1 MQSYKK
7 LPVGI
12 ESFKELR
19 QENFYYIDKT
29 RLIEKLL
36 DNWGK
41 ANLFTRPRRFGKTL
55 NMSMLESFFS
65 IDTDLELFEGLYIS
79 ERKDLCEEYMGKFP
93 VLSVSLKNIDAADY
107 ETARAMTVK
116 IINLEARRLQFLM
129 QSKKLTAFDKEE
141 FTRLLQRQM
150 DDDTLFYSL
159 QELTELLNKHYGK
172 KVILLI
178 DEYDVPLAKANE
190 AGYYD
195 QMVMLLRNL
204 FGTVLKTN
212 ENLHF
217 AVLTGCLRVAKE
229 SIFTGLNNFNVNSI
243 TDVDFDEYFGFTDME
258 VKQLLSDYN
267 QEEHYETVKEWYDG
281 YRFGN
286 IDVYCPWNVLCYC
299 KAHINDQSLAPQNY
313 WANTSGND
321 VIRHFIQ
328 NTGKQQNL
336 TRTELERLIS
346 GETVQKKICQELT
359 YKELYASPENIWS
372 TLFMTGYLTQ
382 KGSINRELYNLAIP
396 NREIRNIMT
405 DHILNLF
412 KEQVAADGELLNNFC
427 DALENG
433 QQEMVEALFSEYLK
447 KTISI
452 RDTFVQ
458 KPTKENF
465 YHGILLGI
473 LGFKAGWSVS
483 SNRETGNGYS
493 DILIQID
500 DADKGIIIEVKY
512 AEKDLEKECREAL
525 QQIQTKEYTDF
536 FKDSDIHTV
545 LKYGI
550 TCNRKKCRVMMEK
563 EKL

>member
-243 TDVDFDEYFGFTDME
+243 TNVDFDEYFGFTDME

-286 IDVYCPWNVLCYC
+286 IDVYCPWDVLCYC

>member
-19 QENFYYIDKT
+19 QENFYYI
-29 RLIEKLL
+29 L

-286 IDVYCPWNVLCYC
+286 IDVYCPWDVLCYC

>member
-286 IDVYCPWNVLCYC
+286 IDVYCPWDVLCYC

-512 AEKDLEKECREAL
+512 AEKDLEKECRQAL

>member
-286 IDVYCPWNVLCYC
+286 IDVYCPWDVLCYC

-473 LGFKAGWSVS
+473 LRFKAGWSVS

>member
-1 MQSYKK
+1 
-7 LPVGI
+7 
-12 ESFKELR
+12 
-19 QENFYYIDKT
+19 
-29 RLIEKLL
+29 
-36 DNWGK
+36 
-41 ANLFTRPRRFGKTL
+41 
-55 NMSMLESFFS
+55 
-65 IDTDLELFEGLYIS
+65 
-79 ERKDLCEEYMGKFP
+79 
-93 VLSVSLKNIDAADY
+93 
-107 ETARAMTVK
+107 
-116 IINLEARRLQFLM
+116 
-129 QSKKLTAFDKEE
+129 
-141 FTRLLQRQM
+141 
-150 DDDTLFYSL
+150 
-159 QELTELLNKHYGK
+159 
-172 KVILLI
+172 
-178 DEYDVPLAKANE
+178 
-190 AGYYD
+190 
-195 QMVMLLRNL
+195 
-204 FGTVLKTN
+204 
-212 ENLHF
+212 
-217 AVLTGCLRVAKE
+217 
-229 SIFTGLNNFNVNSI
+229 
-243 TDVDFDEYFGFTDME
+243 
-258 VKQLLSDYN
+258 
-267 QEEHYETVKEWYDG
+267 
-281 YRFGN
+281 
-286 IDVYCPWNVLCYC
+286 
-299 KAHINDQSLAPQNY
+299 
-313 WANTSGND
+313 
-321 VIRHFIQ
+321 
-328 NTGKQQNL
+328 
-336 TRTELERLIS
+336 
-346 GETVQKKICQELT
+346 
-359 YKELYASPENIWS
+359 
-372 TLFMTGYLTQ
+372 MTGYLTQ

>member
-1 MQSYKK
+1 MGSGLK

-12 ESFKELR
+12 DSFEKIR
-19 QENFYYIDKT
+19 KNGYYYVDKT
-29 RLIEKLL
+29 KLIEQLVE
-36 DNWGK
+36 NGSEVT
-41 ANLFTRPRRFGKTL
+41 LFTRPRRFGKTL

-286 IDVYCPWNVLCYC
+286 IDVYCPWDVLCYC

>member
-41 ANLFTRPRRFGKTL
+41 ANLFTCPRRFGKTL

-286 IDVYCPWNVLCYC
+286 IDVYCPWDVLCYC

>member
-190 AGYYD
+190 AGYCD

-286 IDVYCPWNVLCYC
+286 IDVYCPWDVLCYC